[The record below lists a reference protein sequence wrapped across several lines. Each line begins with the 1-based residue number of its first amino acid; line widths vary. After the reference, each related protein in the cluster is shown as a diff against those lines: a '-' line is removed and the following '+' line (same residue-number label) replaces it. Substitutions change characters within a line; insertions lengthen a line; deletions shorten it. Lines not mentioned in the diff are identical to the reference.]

1 MKYFLGFLAS
11 IGLIILAF
19 VLVLHGVGSGS
30 KDKPKPTPLV
40 DYANTSRTVELTV
53 QGPVTADENHKAVR
67 ITVGQNSKQI
77 EILQGYDETVAT
89 TQSYPNTESAY
100 AEFLRALDLNGFTRG
115 TTTTANKDD
124 RGYCSSGYRYAVA
137 MYDGADQKQRFWASS
152 CGRGSFAGN
161 ITVMRTLFQKQI
173 PDYNKVAGNLSL

>member
-19 VLVLHGVGSGS
+19 VLILHGFGGNA
-30 KDKPKPTPLV
+30 KETPKPTPLV

-53 QGPVTADENHKAVR
+53 QGPVSADETHKAIR
-67 ITVGQNSKQI
+67 ITVGQYAKQI
-77 EILQGYDETVAT
+77 EILQGYDETVAK
-89 TQSYPNTESAY
+89 TQSYSNTESAY

-115 TTTTANKDD
+115 TSTSANKDD
-124 RGYCSSGYRYAVA
+124 RGYCSTGYRYIIA
-137 MYDGADQKQRFWASS
+137 MRDGADEKQRFWTSS

-173 PDYNKVAGNLSL
+173 PDYNAFTGNLSL

>member
-19 VLVLHGVGSGS
+19 VLILNGVGGDS

-40 DYANTSRTVELTV
+40 DYATTSRSVELTV
-53 QGPVTADENHKAVR
+53 QGPVTADETHKAVR
-67 ITVGQNSKQI
+67 ITVSKNSKQI
-77 EILQGYDETVAT
+77 EILHGYDEVVAQ
-89 TQSYPNTESAY
+89 TQSYANTESAY
-100 AEFLRALDLNGFTRG
+100 AEFLRALDLNGFTKG
-115 TTTTANKDD
+115 TATAANKDD
-124 RGYCSSGYRYAVA
+124 RGYCSTGYRYVLA
-137 MYDGADQKQRFWASS
+137 MRDGADEKQRFWTSS

-173 PDYNKVAGNLSL
+173 PDYNKLTGNLSL